1 MGTITV
7 DAKVN
12 LSMDWGNIK
21 FNDYKMEGRKCDFQD
36 LMIQVSEKRAT
47 TVEAEVQPLTT
58 RIKLR
63 NTELDKLGVALAD
76 FTSVQAQFKNDDSG
90 STTHGSVSAETVATV
105 SKYLKRNM
113 NNPPTKSY
121 TEYYIQRIKSAIDGL
136 NNESQT
142 DMSRLQSLVDRR
154 DESFSTATTMMS
166 AISDTRSN
174 LIRNL

>member
-1 MGTITV
+1 MTITEGPPV
-7 DAKVN
+7 D
-12 LSMDWGNIK
+12 LSMDWGNVK
-21 FNDYKMEGRKCDFQD
+21 FRDYGVDGEPCDFQD
-36 LMIQVSEKRAT
+36 LMIKVSENRAT
-47 TVEAEVQPLTT
+47 TVEAEVEPLTT
-58 RIKLR
+58 RIRIR
-63 NTELDKLGVALAD
+63 NTALDRLGVALAD

-90 STTHGSVSAETVATV
+90 GTTHGSVSDETVATV
-105 SKYLKRNM
+105 SRYLRRTM

-154 DESFSTATTMMS
+154 DESFSTATTLMS